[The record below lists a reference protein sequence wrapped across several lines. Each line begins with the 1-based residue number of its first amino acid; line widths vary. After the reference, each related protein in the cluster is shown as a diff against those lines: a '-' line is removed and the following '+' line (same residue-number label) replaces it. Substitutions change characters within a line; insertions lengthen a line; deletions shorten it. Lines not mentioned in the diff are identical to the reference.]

1 LTGVLPVSFR
11 SGKNGFTLVELLVV
25 IAIIGILVALLLPA
39 IQAAREAAR
48 RTQCT
53 NNLKQ
58 WGIALHNHH
67 DTFQY
72 FPPFK
77 EIGGGHNA
85 RRNGFIPLLNFA
97 EQTAAYEQTTVDL
110 NKNPWDN
117 NANDPVWDNIITGM
131 QCPSS
136 PAPTSWSAPQRTRLN
151 YRFCIGDAVRTH
163 DNNNDANNASPG
175 TRVAARGVFRQG
187 GINVAN
193 NNLPKPG
200 YNMREI
206 VDGTSTTIAMSE
218 KISMVDP
225 ASIALG
231 GWSETLADPN
241 PGACAGSAP
250 GGFYT
255 AGRIE
260 VTRWNDGQPS
270 YSVFHTILGPN
281 SPSCARP
288 VSAGNIHDMNRIL
301 SSATSLH
308 PGGVNVLFVDGSVK
322 FVTDNIDTGNISA
335 AYPSTGPSP
344 YGVWGALGSRAGAE
358 AVPQF

>member
-1 LTGVLPVSFR
+1 MRIR
-11 SGKNGFTLVELLVV
+11 SRKSGFTLVELLVV

-48 RTQCT
+48 RTQCN

-72 FPPFK
+72 LPPFK

-85 RRNGFIPLLNFA
+85 RRNGFVPLLNFA
-97 EQTAAYEQTTVDL
+97 EQSAAYEETTENL
-110 NKNPWDN
+110 AANPWDN
-117 NANDPVWDNIITGM
+117 VQMWAGRFPAM
-131 QCPSS
+131 ECPSS
-136 PAPTSWSAPQRTRLN
+136 PAPVAFRAPQRTRLN
-151 YRFCIGDAVRTH
+151 YRFCMGDAVRQH
-163 DNNNDANNASPG
+163 DSNNDANNASPG
-175 TRVAARGVFRQG
+175 TRVAVRGVFRQG
-187 GINVAN
+187 GYNVAN
-193 NNLPKPG
+193 NDLPKPG

-206 VDGTSTTIAMSE
+206 VDGTSTTVAMSE

-225 ASIALG
+225 ATIMLG

-255 AGRIE
+255 AGRIDSD
-260 VTRWNDGQPS
+260 TRWNDGQPA
-270 YSVFHTILGPN
+270 YSTFHTILAPN

-288 VSAGNIHDMNRIL
+288 ASAGNIHDMNRIL
-301 SSATSLH
+301 STATSLH
-308 PGGVNVLFVDGSVK
+308 PGGVNVLFCDGSVK
-322 FVTDNIDTGNISA
+322 FVTDNIDTGNLSA

-344 YGVWGALGSRAGAE
+344 YGVWGALGSRAGKE
-358 AVPQF
+358 AVPKF

>member
-1 LTGVLPVSFR
+1 VSLR

-48 RTQCT
+48 RTQCN

-77 EIGGGHNA
+77 EIGGGHHT

-97 EQTAAYEQTTVDL
+97 EQTAAYEQMTEDL
-110 NKNPWDN
+110 NKDPGSNS
-117 NANDPVWDNIITGM
+117 ATEPVWNHLITGM

-136 PAPTSWSAPQRTRLN
+136 PAPTSFTAPQRTRLN
-151 YRFCIGDAVRTH
+151 YRFCMGDAVRQH
-163 DNNNDANNASPG
+163 DSNNDANNATPG
-175 TRVAARGVFRQG
+175 TRVAVRGVFRQG
-187 GINVAN
+187 GYNVAN

-225 ASIALG
+225 ATIALG
-231 GWSETLADPN
+231 GWSGTLADTS

-255 AGRIE
+255 NGRIE
-260 VTRWNDGQPS
+260 AARWNDGQPAFS
-270 YSVFHTILGPN
+270 TFHTILGPN
-281 SPSCARP
+281 SPSCSRP
-288 VSAGNIHDMNRIL
+288 TPDNIHDMNRIL

-308 PGGVNVLFVDGSVK
+308 PGGVNVLFCDGSVK
-322 FVTDNIDTGNISA
+322 FVSDNIDTGNLSV

-344 YGVWGALGSRAGAE
+344 YGVWGALGSRAGRE